1 MQAMILAA
9 GRGERLRPLT
19 DRCPKPLL
27 PVHGRSLIEWHL
39 LRLARQGFKQVVINT
54 AHLGGMIQ
62 DQLGNGEQFGLSIR
76 YSREPEGALETAG
89 GIATAQPWASQSE
102 PFLVING
109 DVLCDWPLEQARALG
124 NAFSDTEHPMDAL
137 LVMVKNPP
145 HHPNG
150 DFLLVNGGRARE
162 ASEACYDGLDGRP
175 APLPLANPADAVS
188 HNSDEQTLT
197 YSGLGLFHPRL
208 FINIQR
214 GERQAL
220 GPLLKTAATR
230 GRLAGLRHE
239 GLWVDVGTV
248 ERLEWAN
255 SQKDLPSQL
264 WSA

>member
-19 DRCPKPLL
+19 DHCPKPLVQ
-27 PVHGRSLIEWHL
+27 VHGRPLIEWHL

-54 AHLGGMIQ
+54 AHLGPMIEN
-62 DQLGNGEQFGLSIR
+62 QLGIGDRFGLSLR

-89 GIATAQPWASQSE
+89 GIATAQPWASENE

-109 DVLCDWPLEQARALG
+109 DVLCDWPLEQAYALG
-124 NAFSDTEHPMDAL
+124 NAFSDAEHPIDAL

-150 DFLLVNGGRARE
+150 DFLLVNGERAKE
-162 ASEACYDGLDGRP
+162 AKEARQDGQH
-175 APLPLANPADAVS
+175 APLHLANPLDAVGHS
-188 HNSDEQTLT
+188 KDAQTLT
-197 YSGLGLFHPRL
+197 YSGIGLFHPRL
-208 FINIQR
+208 FVNVQR

-248 ERLEWAN
+248 ERLEWVN